1 MVPTLETRNGKLEI
15 INIFSLLSIK
25 QVLSKILKRGMPN
38 FKPKYIK
45 KIKFNKKTAVTLD
58 TKHKE
63 FLTEFTNDETD
74 VIPELK
80 AERRELKTKLLNE
93 YDELTLEGRIDL
105 EDKVAE
111 ITARI
116 REINAKKKE
125 YFLDNSKFI
134 FEYFEN
140 IAFNIRKSRHFVFF
154 CLSFYWKLI

>member
-1 MVPTLETRNGKLEI
+1 
-15 INIFSLLSIK
+15 
-25 QVLSKILKRGMPN
+25 MPN
-38 FKPKYIK
+38 FKPKSIK

-111 ITARI
+111 ITTRI
-116 REINAKKKE
+116 REINAKKKYPGDPYVPDWTE
-125 YFLDNSKFI
+125 FAAKHAGWQYKLP
-134 FEYFEN
+134 
-140 IAFNIRKSRHFVFF
+140 A
-154 CLSFYWKLI
+154 WKLNSLEEANRIPAASEQPADPTAPTVIPSAG

>member
-1 MVPTLETRNGKLEI
+1 
-15 INIFSLLSIK
+15 
-25 QVLSKILKRGMPN
+25 MPN
-38 FKPKYIK
+38 FKPKSIK

-80 AERRELKTKLLNE
+80 AERHELKTKLLNE
-93 YDELTLEGRIDL
+93 YDELTLEARIEL

-111 ITARI
+111 ITTRI
-116 REINAKKKE
+116 RDINAKKKE

-140 IAFNIRKSRHFVFF
+140 KKDISVGSKYQTATNKSKLVNTFF
-154 CLSFYWKLI
+154 KIKRPLLC